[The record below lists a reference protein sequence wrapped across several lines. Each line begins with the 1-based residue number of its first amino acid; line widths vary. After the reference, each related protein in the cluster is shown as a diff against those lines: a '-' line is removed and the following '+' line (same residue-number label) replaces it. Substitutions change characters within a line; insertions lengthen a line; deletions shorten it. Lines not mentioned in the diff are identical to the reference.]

1 MTLNRRQLGR
11 TEMLVSE
18 VGYGAWGIGGSSWG
32 GPNDAAS
39 VESLNKA
46 FHLGINFVDTALV
59 YGRGHSENLVGEL
72 LRSRGETIYV
82 ATKIPPKDMLWPA
95 RSGVPLR
102 KAFPF
107 RHVRNCTDESLRNL
121 KRETIDLQQFHVWNS
136 EWAHEEE
143 WRESV
148 MWLKSS
154 GKARFV
160 GISVNDHQ
168 PQSVISA
175 LKTGLID
182 CVQVIYNIFDP
193 SAADE
198 LFPLC
203 RQLNVGVIA
212 RVPFDEGGLT
222 GSITP
227 ESTFPPG
234 DMRNRYFEGDR
245 KKEVWERV
253 QAIQRDLGEGIPLAQ
268 IALRFCLSRPEVSTV
283 IPGMR
288 KAQHVEANA
297 RASSAGLLSPHVL
310 QVLARHQWRR
320 NFYP

>member
-1 MTLNRRQLGR
+1 LGR
-11 TEMLVSE
+11 TGLLVSE
-18 VGYGAWGIGGSSWG
+18 IGFGAWGIGGSSWG
-32 GPNDAAS
+32 GPDDTAS

-46 FHLGINFVDTALV
+46 FDLGINFVDAALV
-59 YGRGHSENLVGEL
+59 YGRGHSEKLVGEL
-72 LRSRGETIYV
+72 IRSRRETIYV

-95 RSGVPLR
+95 RPGVPLR

-107 RHVRNCTDESLRNL
+107 CHVRDCTGESLRNL
-121 KRETIDLQQFHVWNS
+121 RRETIDLQQFHVWNP

-148 MWLKSS
+148 AWLKSS
-154 GKARFV
+154 RKARFV

-203 RQLNVGVIA
+203 RQLNIGVIA
-212 RVPFDEGGLT
+212 RVPLDEGGLT
-222 GSITP
+222 GTIQSATEFSP
-227 ESTFPPG
+227 S
-234 DMRNRYFEGDR
+234 DMRSRYFAGDR
-245 KKEVWERV
+245 KIELCRRV
-253 QAIQRDLGEGIPLAQ
+253 REIRRDLGDEEPLAQ
-268 IALRFCLSRPEVSTV
+268 TALRFCLSNQDVTTV

-288 KAQHVEANA
+288 KAHHVEANV
-297 RASSAGLLSPHVL
+297 RASAAGPLPPEVL
-310 QVLARHQWRR
+310 QTLARHQWRR